1 MHSRDDF
8 YREKSYNQ
16 RGHSR
21 GKSMNNASI
30 ESINPFKESIKNN
43 INLNY
48 TKSIYIK

>member
-1 MHSRDDF
+1 MNNRDDF

-21 GKSMNNASI
+21 GKSMNNTSM
-30 ESINPFKESIKNN
+30 ESINPFKESIKNK

-48 TKSIYIK
+48 TKSIHI